1 MKFPTALVAVL
12 LLAGPAI
19 AAPGDP
25 RAMRGS
31 LEYPPALSSEPIA
44 VIRGDDGRMYYAD
57 VSTAQRIGAAPVSG
71 RVSVVGVEGMKPHEI
86 SAVAISA
93 GDDALSVLAPGT
105 PVPAPGVPVA
115 VVPQPSA
122 SVPSVVV
129 PPAAVA
135 PPPPNVAAP
144 PATSPS
150 TAQGEDLWQVQG
162 KVKSVNGREMAV
174 ETARGETVRVD
185 VSKLS
190 QWTRDSVR
198 PGDQVKLF
206 GVPQKD
212 RRLVA
217 NGFIQV
223 VPPSPAASPSGTR

>member
-1 MKFPTALVAVL
+1 
-12 LLAGPAI
+12 
-19 AAPGDP
+19 
-25 RAMRGS
+25 MRGS
-31 LEYPPALSSEPIA
+31 LEYPPSLSSDPVA
-44 VIRGDDGRMYYAD
+44 VIRGDDGRSYYID
-57 VSTAQRIGAAPVSG
+57 VSTAQRIGTAPISG
-71 RVSVVGVEGMKPHEI
+71 RVSVVGVEGMRPYEI

-105 PVPAPGVPVA
+105 PVPAPGVPV
-115 VVPQPSA
+115 VPQPSA
-122 SVPSVVV
+122 SVPSMVV

-135 PPPPNVAAP
+135 PPPAALAAP
-144 PATSPS
+144 PAVSASAAPS
-150 TAQGEDLWQVQG
+150 EDLWQVQG

-198 PGDQVKLF
+198 AGDQVKLF